1 MLAIMNN
8 VLTEHRSFLICVI
21 LSFATAAVYY
31 QVCTYDFVNY
41 DDNVYVYK
49 NPNIQAGITL
59 KSIKWAFTTDYSHMY
74 HPITWLSLMLDWQL
88 FGNNGGGYHFIN
100 LVVHIAN
107 TLLLFIVLKQMTRAI
122 WPSALAAALFA
133 LHPLHVESVAWVTE
147 RKDVLS
153 TFFWLLTM
161 WAYVRYVSRPR
172 ITSYLLVVIF
182 FVLGLMSK
190 PMLVTL
196 PFVLLLLDY
205 WPLERLGLKHMADV
219 SKQPLLYLLIEKI
232 PLFAVVIA
240 SCIVTFIV
248 QKKGGAMTT
257 GKNYGFLVRLANA
270 SISYMQYIIKMIW
283 PTMLAVFYPH
293 PGRNVSFIYAG
304 ISAILLLAVTILVLR
319 FAKSRRYL
327 VTGWFWYV
335 GTLVPVIGFV
345 QVGDQAMAD
354 RYTYITLTGL
364 FIIVAWG
371 LPELAGKWPHRKI
384 VLWVSSL
391 VVLSVLAIFAH
402 IQQGYWKDS
411 MTLFQHAL
419 KVTNNN
425 FVAHTSMGDALYEQ
439 GNIEK
444 AIWHYTEAIRTAPD
458 HININ
463 AINGL
468 GLSFYKAGRID
479 EAIDCYKRAIEIN
492 PRTVEVHINLGV
504 ALAVAGKLAEAAKEY
519 EKVLFVQP
527 QNAIAHNNLG
537 SVLRRQGKFD
547 QAIEHFN
554 QAIRIAPNFTTA
566 RDNLKIAL
574 AEKQELQ
581 NKNTENTKK

>member
-1 MLAIMNN
+1 MNN